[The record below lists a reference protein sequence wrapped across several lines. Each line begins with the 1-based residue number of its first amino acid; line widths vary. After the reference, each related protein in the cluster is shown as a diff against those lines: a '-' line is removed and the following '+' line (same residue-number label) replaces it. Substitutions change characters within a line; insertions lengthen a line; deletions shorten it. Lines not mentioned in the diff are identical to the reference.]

1 MEKPPGIGRGTT
13 PAARFGR
20 TPASHWPRPERLPDM
35 DESNQRSEPSEPGAV
50 GGAYPDPGPDVVVNA
65 MLCHSAFV
73 MNGQVLVK
81 GGVRHIFAG
90 SGSPLRVLS
99 VGLGAHVEPP
109 AHRAG
114 GRHVLQVRLREIR
127 DGEAGAPLPLA
138 WRARQGTSRLE
149 PMLALEYRLEYR
161 SGGTGEPAAGGNRV
175 RVPFAV
181 NFTELELPWP
191 GHYEFLLS
199 IDGMPVRR
207 VPFRVDQTPD

>member
-1 MEKPPGIGRGTT
+1 
-13 PAARFGR
+13 
-20 TPASHWPRPERLPDM
+20 M

-50 GGAYPDPGPDVVVNA
+50 GGAYPDQDPDVVVNA
-65 MLCHSAFV
+65 MLCDSAFV
-73 MNGQVLVK
+73 MNGEVLVK
-81 GGVRHIFAG
+81 GGVRQIFAG

-114 GRHVLQVRLREIR
+114 GRHALQIRLREIR
-127 DGEAGAPLPLA
+127 DGEVGAPLPLA

-149 PMLALEYRLEYR
+149 PMLTLEYRLEYR
-161 SGGTGEPAAGGNRV
+161 SGGTGEPAAGGGRV

-181 NFTELELPWP
+181 NFTELELPSP
-191 GHYEFLLS
+191 GRYEFVLS
-199 IDGMPVRR
+199 IDGMTARR